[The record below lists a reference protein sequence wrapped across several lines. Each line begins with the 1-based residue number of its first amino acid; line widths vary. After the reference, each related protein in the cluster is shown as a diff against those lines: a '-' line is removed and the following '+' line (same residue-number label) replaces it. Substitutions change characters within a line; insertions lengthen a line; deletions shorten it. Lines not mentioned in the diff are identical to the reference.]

1 MEESEERMM
10 AAWWSKLFALG
21 LLAYALTS
29 GIVVLGASFGH
40 QFVAPPGQT
49 AGQSLHEKFAAYD
62 GGWYKWIAAN
72 GYQYDP
78 TQASS
83 VAFFPLFPLLG
94 AGVMRLSGLEATWA
108 LLIVSHICL
117 AAAFV
122 VAAVYVRGR
131 RPPPDRTAISFTLL
145 ALGLMPATFFFRM
158 TYSESVFLLLT
169 LLFLLGIQ
177 RNWPWPAVSLIA
189 GLATASRPVGV
200 GLLLP
205 LLIYIWHRSP
215 GRRTFLTR
223 AVLSTPLACCGLLAY
238 AAFLY
243 AQFGDPL
250 VFAKTQIHWGR
261 TAPSLSAK
269 LLALLSYQPIWEI
282 FLWQPAAGWSVFAW
296 EQVNPVYFA
305 ASGLLILSG
314 ACQGRLNVYETAL
327 AAMLLFIP
335 YLTRGYEMNMAS
347 SARFAAVVFPVYLI
361 LGEWLARLPP
371 ALSATLLG
379 LSTFFLGAFSA
390 LFAGGY
396 PIF

>member
-1 MEESEERMM
+1 MM
-10 AAWWSKLFALG
+10 AAWWSKPLPLG
-21 LLAYALTS
+21 LLVYALTS

-40 QFVAPPGQT
+40 QFVAPPGET
-49 AGQSLHEKFAAYD
+49 PGPGFHEKFSAYD
-62 GGWYKWIAAN
+62 GGWYKWIAAT
-72 GYQYDP
+72 GYHYDP
-78 TQASS
+78 NHQSS
-83 VAFFPLFPLLG
+83 TAFFPLYPLLG
-94 AGVMRLSGLEATWA
+94 AGVMRLTGLGATWS
-108 LLIVSHICL
+108 LLIVSHSCL

-122 VAAVYVRGR
+122 VAAVYLHGR
-131 RPPPDRTAISFTLL
+131 RPPPDRATVSLTLL
-145 ALGLMPATFFFRM
+145 ALGLLPATFFFRM

-177 RNWPWPAVSLIA
+177 RGWPLPVVALIT

-205 LLIYIWHRSP
+205 LLIYVWRRSP
-215 GRRTFLTR
+215 SRRAFL
-223 AVLSTPLACCGLLAY
+223 AHMSLSAPLAGSGLLAY

-243 AQFGDPL
+243 MQFGDPL
-250 VFAKTQIHWGR
+250 VFAKTQIHWGSA
-261 TAPSLSAK
+261 APSLTTK
-269 LLALLSYQPIWEI
+269 MLALLSYQPIWEI

-305 ASGLLILSG
+305 ASGILIVFG
-314 ACQGRLNVYETAL
+314 AWRGRLNAYETSL
-327 AAMLLFIP
+327 TAMLLFIP

-371 ALSATLLG
+371 AMSAAVLG
-379 LSTFFLGAFSA
+379 ISTFFLGAFSA